1 MMKKVFFLVSL
12 PRAGNVLL
20 SSILNQNPD
29 IAVTDDSKIL
39 LVFRDLPDHP
49 YLNNATQEIIN
60 AYYKKWKQ
68 KYIIDRSPWG
78 VPINLEILKKTGN
91 DIKIIVLT
99 RDIIEVLAS
108 FIRWS
113 EKNPNNFID
122 KLNFKTKEEQ
132 CNYLINRSMIS
143 NGLVGIKHL
152 LSEENKSLCHFV
164 KYNDL
169 VKYPQRIIKEIYNY
183 LEIPPFKHRY
193 TNLDQYEV
201 NGKKYDDNFLGK
213 ELHTIRTDRIYRSE
227 YDRYN
232 MIPKAIIK
240 EHRKE
245 WLL

>member
-29 IAVTDDSKIL
+29 IAVTDNSKIL
-39 LVFRDLPDHP
+39 LVFRNLPDDS
-49 YLNNATQEIIN
+49 YLNNATHEIIN
-60 AYYKKWKQ
+60 GYYKKWKQ
-68 KYIIDRSPWG
+68 KYIIDRSFWG
-78 VPINLEILKKTGN
+78 TPANLKLLKETGK
-91 DIKIIVLT
+91 DIKIIVLI

-122 KLNFKTKEEQ
+122 ELNFKTREEQ
-132 CNYLINRSMIS
+132 CNYLINMSMIS

-169 VKYPQRIIKEIYNY
+169 VKYPQRIIKEIYDY

-213 ELHTIRTDRIYRSE
+213 EVASTV
-227 YDRYN
+227 
-232 MIPKAIIK
+232 AIAAFAFNSA
-240 EHRKE
+240 
-245 WLL
+245 

>member
-1 MMKKVFFLVSL
+1 MKKVFFLVSL

-39 LVFRDLPDHP
+39 LVFKVLPNNP
-49 YLNNATQEIIN
+49 YLNNATQDIIN
-60 AYYKKWKQ
+60 GYYKKWKQ
-68 KYIIDRSPWG
+68 KYIIDRSAWG
-78 VPINLEILKKTGN
+78 TPANLKLLKETGN

-122 KLNFKTKEEQ
+122 ELNFKTKEEQ
-132 CNYLINRSMIS
+132 CNYLMNRNMIS
-143 NGLVGIKHL
+143 DGLVGIKHL
-152 LSEENKSLCHFV
+152 MSEENKSLCHFV

-169 VKYPQRIIKEIYNY
+169 VESPERIIKGIYDY
-183 LEIPPFKHRY
+183 LEIPPFQHRY

-201 NGKKYDDNFLGK
+201 NGKKYDDHLLGK

-227 YDRYN
+227 YDRYS
-232 MIPKAIIK
+232 MIPTAIIK

>member
-1 MMKKVFFLVSL
+1 MMEKVFFLVSL

-29 IAVTDDSKIL
+29 IAVTDNSKIL
-39 LVFRDLPDHP
+39 LVFRNLPDHP
-49 YLNNATQEIIN
+49 YFNNATHEIIN
-60 AYYKKWKQ
+60 GYYKKWKQ
-68 KYIIDRSPWG
+68 KYIIDRSAWG
-78 VPINLEILKKTGN
+78 TPANLKLLKETGK
-91 DIKIIVLT
+91 DIKIIVLI

-122 KLNFKTKEEQ
+122 KLNFKTREEQ
-132 CNYLINRSMIS
+132 CNYLINLSMIS

-152 LSEENKSLCHFV
+152 LAEENKSLCHFV

-169 VKYPQRIIKEIYNY
+169 VKYPQRIIKEIYDY
-183 LEIPPFKHRY
+183 LEIPSFKHRY

-201 NGKKYDDNFLGK
+201 NGKKYDDKFVGK
-213 ELHTIRTDRIYRSE
+213 ELHTIRTDGIYRSE

-232 MIPKAIIK
+232 MIPEAIIK
-240 EHRKE
+240 EYRKE